1 MRELLAVKELEFESA
16 FMRYDAKVIDEPGLH
31 FFDPD
36 SASLQAELVGEG
48 GRKAAWFVRCGS
60 REGVLRRY
68 RRGGWAARVSDD
80 RYLWGGPRHV
90 RSLNEFDILRSLH
103 ESGLP
108 VPRPFAAAYWKH
120 GITYRAAIIVERIPG
135 VRALA
140 SALDV
145 ADSEQVA
152 GSIYAMHEQGVW
164 HADLNA
170 YNILLDE
177 EGRAWL
183 IDFDK
188 ARRPVLSLERRSANL
203 LRLRRSLAKVAGAR
217 GIVWWD
223 ELNRSYAKLTRVSGG
238 L

>member
-1 MRELLAVKELEFESA
+1 MIELLAVKDRDFGSA
-16 FMRYDAKVIDEPGLH
+16 AMRYDAKVVEEPGLH
-31 FFDPD
+31 LFDHTEP
-36 SASLQAELVGEG
+36 SLQAEAVSEG
-48 GRKAAWFVRCGS
+48 GRQAAWYVRCGE
-60 REGVLRRY
+60 RQGVLRRY

-80 RYLWGGPRHV
+80 QHLWSGVQAV
-90 RSLNEFDILRSLH
+90 RSLNEFDILRSLY
-103 ESGLP
+103 EAGLP

-120 GITYRAAIIVERIPG
+120 GFTYRAAIIVERIAN
-135 VRALA
+135 VRPLA

-145 ADSEQVA
+145 ADYEQVA
-152 GSIYAMHEQGVW
+152 RSIYAMHEQGVW

-188 ARRPVLSLERRSANL
+188 ARRMVLSLERRSANL

-217 GIVWWD
+217 GMTWWD
-223 ELNRSYAKLTRVSGG
+223 ELSRSYTMLTRAVGM
-238 L
+238 

>member
-1 MRELLAVKELEFESA
+1 MRELLAVQEQAFESG
-16 FMRYDAKVIDEPGLH
+16 FIRYDAKVIDAAGPHL
-31 FFDPD
+31 FDPA
-36 SASLQAELVGEG
+36 SPSLQAEPVDEG
-48 GRKAAWFVRCGS
+48 GRKAAWYVSCGS
-60 REGVLRRY
+60 HAGVLRRY

-80 RYLWGGPRHV
+80 LYLWSGIHRV
-90 RSLNEFDILRSLH
+90 RSLNEFDILRSLY
-103 ESGLP
+103 EAGLP
-108 VPRPFAAAYWKH
+108 VPRPFAAIYWKH
-120 GITYRAAIIVERIPG
+120 GLSYRAAIITERIPD
-135 VRALA
+135 VRTLA

-152 GSIYAMHEQGVW
+152 RSIHAMHEQGVW

-170 YNILLDE
+170 YNVLLDP

-217 GIVWWD
+217 GISWWD
-223 ELNRSYAKLTRVSGG
+223 DLNRSYAKLTRVTGI
-238 L
+238 